1 MISLHYKR
9 AFILVQQKISLS
21 WGLQVCL
28 CMCECLCVYVCR
40 SVCGCVVWVS
50 GAGHLLKNVTLTFLV
65 WLWIP
70 YHCRFQTLLI
80 TGAVGLRDLK

>member
-28 CMCECLCVYVCR
+28 CMCVCVCVCVCVCMYVGLY
-40 SVCGCVVWVS
+40 VGVWCGCLER
-50 GAGHLLKNVTLTFLV
+50 GT
-65 WLWIP
+65 
-70 YHCRFQTLLI
+70 Y
-80 TGAVGLRDLK
+80 